1 MQILIENKIT
11 QTIEVGT
18 PTTIFT
24 FQKSY
29 NFLSVKNVYITLLK
43 IFIHVFT
50 YFWLCWVIVAGS
62 RGYTPVVVFP
72 LQWLLLLWE
81 TDSRPPGF
89 SSWRV
94 GSVVGAHGLGC
105 SRTCGI
111 FPDQGS
117 NHYPLH

>member
-43 IFIHVFT
+43 IFIHVFA

-62 RGYTPVVVFP
+62 RG
-72 LQWLLLLWE
+72 LH
-81 TDSRPPGF
+81 
-89 SSWRV
+89 SSCGV
-94 GSVVGAHGLGC
+94 PTAVASLVVGDRL
-105 SRTCGI
+105 
-111 FPDQGS
+111 
-117 NHYPLH
+117 